1 MGFSFIR
8 HDTNVDFVGMRHKAY
23 VLSIVLILVGLLSI
37 VFKGGLTYGIDFA
50 GGAIVQVKFDR
61 PVADDTL
68 KKSLEGANLP
78 GLAVQR
84 FGEGET
90 DYLIRISNSDEST
103 DVIRTAVTE
112 ALKANI
118 KDASFEVQRLE
129 MVGPKVGAD
138 LKSKAVEAL
147 YYAVLLIAIYISG
160 RFERRWMASAVMAG
174 TLAGGMYLLGLIG
187 VPRLWL
193 VPFSLVLTMVLCW
206 KLRLNFALG
215 AIVALVHDVLITLG
229 VLSLLDKE
237 VDLNIVAAI
246 LTLVGYSLND
256 TIIVYDRIRE
266 TLRTHRKE
274 WTYAHI
280 INASI
285 NQTLSRTI
293 LTGGTTLVVILALFV
308 LGGGVIHDFALTMLV
323 GVFVGILSSIFVA
336 SPVLLHFGMPEEEKE
351 PAPRVGQEGAV

>member
-1 MGFSFIR
+1 MGLTLIR
-8 HDTNVDFVGMRHKAY
+8 HDTNIDFVGMRRIAY
-23 VLSIVLILVGLLSI
+23 VVSIAAMLIGLAS
-37 VFKGGLTYGIDFA
+37 VAFKGGLSYGIDFA

-61 PVADDTL
+61 PVADATL
-68 KKSLEGANLP
+68 KQGLSGTDLP
-78 GLAVQR
+78 GLVVQR

-90 DYLIRISNSDEST
+90 DYLIRISHTEERA
-103 DVIRTAVTE
+103 DVIRTVVAE
-112 ALKANI
+112 ALETHI
-118 KDASFEVQRLE
+118 KDATFEIQRLE
-129 MVGPKVGAD
+129 MVGPKVGED
-138 LKSKAVEAL
+138 LKAKAVEAL
-147 YYAVLLIAIYISG
+147 YYSVLLIAIYISG
-160 RFERRWMASAVMAG
+160 RFEQRWMAAAVMAG
-174 TLAGGMYLLGLIG
+174 ALAGGMYVLGMLG
-187 VPRLWL
+187 VPRVWL
-193 VPFSLVLTMVLCW
+193 VFAALGLTFVLCW

-215 AIVALVHDVLITLG
+215 AIVALVHDVLVTVG

-237 VDLNIVAAI
+237 VDLNIVAAL

-266 TLRTHRKE
+266 TLRGHRKE
-274 WTYAHI
+274 WSYAHI

-293 LTGGTTLVVILALFV
+293 LTGGTTLAVLLVLFV

-336 SPVLLHFGMPEEEKE
+336 SPILLAFGEPDEQPE